1 MVAIDLMDIW
11 GYRRNWHRGNL
22 VVLLPGVEDGIII
35 GAFAYKYVNKNFTRN
50 FLSIIAMLFALTYFT
65 QKPAPAGGTKRV
77 VF

>member
-1 MVAIDLMDIW
+1 MDIR

-22 VVLLPGVEDGIII
+22 VVLLPGAVYGIII
-35 GAFAYKYVNKNFTRN
+35 VEFAYKYVTKNFIRN

-65 QKPAPAGGTKRV
+65 QKPAPVEGTKRV

>member
-1 MVAIDLMDIW
+1 MAIDLMDIW

-22 VVLLPGVEDGIII
+22 VVLLPGAVDGIII
-35 GAFAYKYVNKNFTRN
+35 GAFAYKYVYKNFIRN
-50 FLSIIAMLFALTYFT
+50 FLSIVAMLFALTYFT